1 MSKKNESAKT
11 KIKKKDHPSKEPQT
25 MEELLSH
32 LGYQFKVLK
41 KGDQLEGIVKDI
53 SSKAVFIDVGAKTEG
68 IVANREFEA
77 ARDFISNLKIG
88 DKVLVSVVSPED
100 RSGQLILS
108 LRKAAVFSAWEK
120 FLKVKEKNEE
130 VEVKVK
136 EISPSG
142 ILVEADGLVG
152 FIPFSQIGI
161 GLQKKVNFLRGASL
175 RVKVLE
181 VDQAKNRL
189 IFSEKEVSEK
199 EEIEKVKKVIGKIK
213 IGEVFEGK
221 IEAVFPFGLLVEIK
235 VGGTKIFGLVHISE
249 ISWDKVENLNSLFT
263 IGETVKVLVFD
274 KDEEGGKLFFSIKR
288 TIPDPWQEKVEKYS
302 QENLINGK
310 VVRLVSS
317 GAIVELEEGIE
328 GLLPISK
335 IPLDFKITQGQ
346 TISCYVEKVDKEKR
360 KIFLGLVLK
369 EKPIG
374 YK

>member
-1 MSKKNESAKT
+1 
-11 KIKKKDHPSKEPQT
+11 